1 MKTWSIA
8 PILGLGLTAM
18 NTTLAQAAPCMTVTI
33 TGSVGG
39 PQAYQGNANAGTLV
53 GYGDDANNCSAVRLQ
68 YDAGRGTLQRLS
80 QIPVTSA
87 QVNAVFFTHMHNDH
101 SEGFIDLIQNR
112 WHFFQRVRRST
123 SCAAMTHLPH
133 SVFRSAA
140 VNLSNTLLMR

>member
-8 PILGLGLTAM
+8 LISGLGLAAM

-68 YDAGRGTLQRLS
+68 YDAGRGTLQATITNPR
-80 QIPVTSA
+80 
-87 QVNAVFFTHMHNDH
+87 
-101 SEGFIDLIQNR
+101 
-112 WHFFQRVRRST
+112 HF
-123 SCAAMTHLPH
+123 CAAQRDFLH
-133 SVFRSAA
+133 SHAQRPQRR
-140 VNLSNTLLMR
+140 LH